1 MALKGNNNE
10 EKIWNF
16 LTGKGLSAHGA
27 AGLMGNLYAES
38 ALNSMNLQNTY
49 EKSLGYTDAT
59 YTAAVDSGKYSNFVH
74 DNAGYG
80 LAQWTYYTRKEAL
93 LQYAKSVVA
102 SIGDLEMQLGFLFK
116 ELSSGYASLL
126 ANLKIATSVRTASDA
141 VLTIY
146 ERPADQSECV
156 KVQRAS
162 FGQTYFDKY
171 AEASAA
177 NQQTGT
183 GCTAE
188 ALIAIAVAEIG
199 YHEKASNSNL
209 DDKTANSG
217 NGNFTKYSRDLAEAG
232 YYNGNKQGVAWCD
245 VFVDWCFY
253 QLAGKDSKKAQEIE
267 CQTDPLGAACLYS
280 MQYYKQQG
288 RFYTSNPQPGDQVFY
303 TSGGEI
309 IHTGIVE
316 SVNGSTFTTIEGN
329 TSEQVKRCIR
339 QMNDGY
345 TCGFGRPKY
354 DTTTS
359 STTTATTTTEQPSTS
374 LKYKVGDVVNFTG
387 SVHYSSTNATI
398 GSSCKPGKVKIT
410 AVYASGKHPYH
421 AIAEAGGISTAY
433 GWVDVDKLSSTS
445 DLKIGDI
452 VQFKGGVHYA
462 SSNATA
468 DAGTPKAGAAKVTV
482 IAKGAKHPYHLVHTD
497 KQSTVYGWVDA
508 DLVEKA

>member
-1 MALKGNNNE
+1 MALKGKNNE

-38 ALNSMNLQNTY
+38 ALNPMNLQNTY

-74 DNAGYG
+74 DAAGYG

-93 LQYAKSVVA
+93 LQYARSAGA
-102 SIGDLEMQLGFLFK
+102 SIGDLETQLGFLFK

-126 ANLKIATSVRTASDA
+126 ATLKSATSVRTASDA

-146 ERPADQSECV
+146 ERPADMSERV
-156 KVQRAS
+156 KAQRAG
-162 FGQTYFDKY
+162 FGQTYLDRY
-171 AEASAA
+171 AGTSAPETK
-177 NQQTGT
+177 TG
-183 GCTAE
+183 GSCTAA
-188 ALIAIAVAEIG
+188 ALLAIAAAEIG
-199 YHEKASNSNL
+199 YHEKASNANL
-209 DDKTANSG
+209 DSKTANAGSA
-217 NGNFTKYSRDLAEAG
+217 NFTKYSRDLAAAG
-232 YYNGNKQGVAWCD
+232 YYNGSKQGVAWCD

-253 QLAGKDSKKAQEIE
+253 QLAGKDAKKAQEIE
-267 CQTDPLGAACLYS
+267 CQTGPLGAGCLYS
-280 MQYYKQQG
+280 MQYYQQQG

-303 TSGGEI
+303 QSGGSI
-309 IHTGIVE
+309 SHTGIVE

-329 TSEQVKRCIR
+329 TSEQVKRCTR
-339 QMNDGY
+339 KMNDGY
-345 TCGFGRPKY
+345 TYGFGRPKY
-354 DTTTS
+354 DAASSAPTAPTTP
-359 STTTATTTTEQPSTS
+359 EQPSTS

-387 SVHYSSTNATI
+387 SVHYVSASAAN

-421 AIAEAGGISTAY
+421 AIAEAGGSSTAY
-433 GWVDVDKLSSTS
+433 GWVDADKLNTITEI
-445 DLKIGDI
+445 KIGDV
-452 VQFKGGVHYA
+452 VQFKGGAHYA
-462 SSNATA
+462 SSNATT
-468 DAGTPKAGAAKVTV
+468 DAGTPKAGAAKVTA

-508 DLVEKA
+508 DKVKA